1 MNRRTLLPLLL
12 LALATPAGAHGARA
26 GDWARWVDP
35 RIGSDASNAVH
46 PVPHGAGGNTFPGA
60 VAPFG
65 MVQWSPDTPG
75 ASPSGYSYRGDHIS
89 GFSLTHYSGAGC
101 ANGGDLPILPVAAPD
116 DGPVAFAHG
125 DEHASPG
132 SYDVTFANGIRSELD
147 GLDAQRPR
155 ALHVFRSR
163 PGGARRRRHAHAVV
177 SSHRRPHRGHRPRHA
192 ERLHRR
198 RQLLRRAQ
206 QLHALL
212 RYTARPAVAVD
223 RHRPRQGDARVR
235 QRARR
240 GRTHEG
246 RHQLRRRRRSARN
259 LAAEAPGW
267 DFDRA
272 RDDARRRWNER
283 LAAIQVAGDSQASLT
298 KLYTALYHSLLSP
311 NVFNDVD
318 GRYRGFDGVV
328 HAIKKGHTQYAN
340 YSGWDIYR
348 SQVQLVS
355 LLFPDVASDMMQ
367 SLVNDAQQCGG
378 AFPRWSQNNH
388 ETGVM
393 VGDAGGLIV
402 ANGFAFGARDFD
414 TTAAL
419 QVMSDTSFT
428 PGLTCHHVAEL
439 PGLAEYMQLG
449 YLSGHAWGP
458 ASTTLEY
465 TNRDFAVATF
475 ARALGE
481 EALARR
487 LFARAANW
495 RATMHDNGLIELR
508 GADGS
513 WQQPLSEPGGSDH
526 NAYVE
531 GNAEQY
537 TWMIPYDVG
546 GLIAQLGGNEA
557 VVARLDRFFA
567 RLNAG
572 IDEPNF
578 YMGNE
583 PNFATPW
590 LYDWAGAPWRTQDV
604 VRRIVDE
611 AFTTAPGGLPG
622 NDDLGATSSWLVWAA
637 LGLYPA
643 IPGVGGLVIGS
654 PLFGDATVRLGGGKA
669 LRITAAGAPARYVQS
684 ATLDGVPLA
693 RTWLPWERL
702 ARGATLRFLLGGAPS
717 PWASAAGAA
726 PPSATEPV
734 TSWRLAANGRAI
746 GHISAR
752 SSIDDLADF
761 DGDGRSYDAA
771 ALQAALVGDDATTA
785 LLLRDWLSPNAPL
798 DDVVAVGQTI
808 EFATPRIGRTLV
820 FVGAAN
826 NGPASGV
833 ATVRGIDEAGQPRTQ
848 KLSLVFADWTR
859 NGGRGVLPLEDS
871 VVATLPRRLVR
882 NGAGEDVPSFVFA
895 QKVTLPGSWKV
906 TSLTLPARVSAGRMH
921 LFAFDIQP

>member
-132 SYDVTFANGIRSELD
+132 SYDVTFANGIRSELTASTRS
-147 GLDAQRPR
+147 GRARFTFSGRGQAALVVDATRTQSYRPTAGR
-155 ALHVFRSR
+155 IEAIGHDTLSGFTVGGNFC
-163 PGGARRRRHAHAVV
+163 GARNSYTLFFVIQLDQPWQSIVIDHGKATLVFASERGAVV
-177 SSHRRPHRGHRPRHA
+177 RMKVAISYVDGDGA
-192 ERLHRR
+192 
-198 RQLLRRAQ
+198 RA
-206 QLHALL
+206 
-212 RYTARPAVAVD
+212 
-223 RHRPRQGDARVR
+223 
-235 QRARR
+235 
-240 GRTHEG
+240 
-246 RHQLRRRRRSARN
+246 N